1 MEILKLIYAFMFT
14 GLFAIGGG
22 LATIP
27 FLQDMAHKY
36 GWFTIK
42 ELLDM
47 IAISESTPG
56 PIGINMATFVGIR
69 VGGYLGGVIATLAL
83 VLPSVVVILLL
94 IPVLDRYEESP
105 LTKGVFYGLRPTSAA
120 LITAALLGFIKMVLF
135 NSGLV
140 ALSEIN
146 LINLILLLAFIGL
159 IKLKD
164 LHPILVIALG
174 AVLGMV
180 FQLV

>member
-1 MEILKLIYAFMFT
+1 M
-14 GLFAIGGG
+14 LFR
-22 LATIP
+22 
-27 FLQDMAHKY
+27 
-36 GWFTIK
+36 
-42 ELLDM
+42 
-47 IAISESTPG
+47 S
-56 PIGINMATFVGIR
+56 
-69 VGGYLGGVIATLAL
+69 
-83 VLPSVVVILLL
+83 ILLL

-159 IKLKD
+159 IKLKV